1 MNKRFKILLTILFI
15 LLLLV
20 GVVFYFWKNGIER
33 MGLTGIGREKIQVIY
48 TADMQGSILDLPCNK
63 AGSNLQFYTI
73 PQIAEEVDSIREDL
87 AKKGIAPIIID
98 GGNTLFGVDDLSWS
112 QDGDPA
118 FHLLKSSGYVA
129 MAAGRSEFLMGSR
142 WIMDKKGELRIFSGN
157 SLLKKGRLQF
167 KSTPHDQVKGD
178 FSRSFSTT
186 VDGRKISFFSY
197 FEPRESPLLPGVKE
211 EYMKADFDPSIDNL
225 NRQVESDGGDI
236 NIVLARVNNIGQFV
250 KKIKGAHIVIPG
262 RYHDSLPSGKVTKI
276 DGVNILPFINSRY
289 MGVARIGINKKKDG
303 NVDVKITFRK
313 PESKGEKKIA
323 GLKLYLDKF
332 YKKYGGNYGKVH
344 TAFLGYGNETLK
356 HTTGVARETPTAFV
370 ITDMIRNYSGA
381 DVVLINLFSI
391 RKPLSGIIRGE
402 YVEWIMPFEN
412 KLVTMDLTGS
422 QIEEIMKLNLRRDTK
437 FMVMSGGQIK
447 YGPGKKITLYIDGIP
462 IDRKKTYRVA
472 TNDYLAK
479 GEKIEYRAFRMGK
492 NVHRTEIPLNGI
504 FLEALLRRR
513 YIGMPPERVGIKSR
527 EEIEGIKDVDLA
539 IREAG
544 KWGYYNLVFKISG
557 DPKKPTDLYTE
568 CVLIPG
574 IYLYCGLPGYVKNDS
589 WMFFY
594 SFSSKLPNYAFDIL
608 CYSLYAMMDYN
619 ILLDYEREF
628 HIGFPH
634 TVKTLFCMALYRL
647 GETAKA
653 SRTLNRISKLCPSDI
668 RLRRLA
674 SAVAG
679 SGEKVAQE
687 LPVWAKFKGD
697 LRNTGRSSSTG
708 PHSKKVNVLW
718 KFKTFHSIK
727 SSPAIAEDGTIYI
740 GGGDGNLY
748 ALFPDGK
755 LKWKYTLGGYILSSP
770 AIGMDGTIYVGSG
783 ASESGSKRRTFGD
796 NNRRVGR
803 PAATHAEGGSGRPAV
818 TQIEGAPGGMGR
830 PAATQTEGDPGGM
843 GRPAATQMEGDPGDM
858 GRPASTPTSPTPG
871 KSGFFYALN
880 PDGTVKWRKKTGG
893 WVASSPLVTPGG
905 NIIVGCNDSYVYCFT
920 SDGDIKWKFKTGSK
934 VFPSPALGDDGTV
947 YIGSEDFY
955 FYAIDNE
962 GKEKWKY
969 KADNKFFSSAAV
981 ADDGTIYTGNDDS
994 HLYAFKPDGGL
1005 IWKKK
1010 FPAPITSTP
1019 SIGTDGDLYIGCEDG
1034 KLYRMTPDRDVK
1046 WTFDREDEFFSSPI
1060 IDKDGYI
1067 YIGCEDNYLYCI
1079 SPEGKL
1085 AWKFETGDYVESTP
1099 VAAPGG
1105 KVYLGAEDHYF
1116 YVLTGK

>member
-15 LLLLV
+15 LLLLA
-20 GVVFYFWKNGIER
+20 GAVFYFGKNGLEKI
-33 MGLTGIGREKIQVIY
+33 GIISSDREKIQVIY

-73 PQIAEEVDSIREDL
+73 PQITQEVDTIREDL
-87 AKKGIAPIIID
+87 AKKGVTPIIID

-129 MAAGRSEFLMGSR
+129 MAAGRWEFLMGSR
-142 WIMDKKGELRIFSGN
+142 WIMEKKAGLRLFSGN
-157 SLLKKGRLQF
+157 ALLKKNIVDV
-167 KSTPHDQVKGD
+167 KSPPPELKKGN

-186 VDGRKISFFSY
+186 VDDKKISFFSY

-211 EYMKADFDPSIDNL
+211 EYKNADFDPSFENL
-225 NRQVESDGGDI
+225 NRQIEKEGGDI
-236 NIVLARVNNIGQFV
+236 NIVLARVNNIEQFT
-250 KKIKGAHIVIPG
+250 KMLIGAHIVIPG
-262 RYHDSLPSGKVTKI
+262 RYHDSLSPGKVTKI
-276 DGVNILPFINSRY
+276 DGVNVLPFINSRY
-289 MGVARIGINKKKDG
+289 MGVARIRINKKKDG
-303 NVDVKITFRK
+303 NVGVKITFRK

-332 YKKYGGNYGKVH
+332 YKKYGRNYDRVH
-344 TAFLGYGNETLK
+344 TAFLGYGNKGLK
-356 HTTGVARETPTAFV
+356 HTTGDIRETPTAFV
-370 ITDMIRNYSGA
+370 ITDMIRNYSGV

-447 YGPGKKITLYIDGIP
+447 YGPGKKITLYIDGVP

-492 NVHRTEIPLNGI
+492 NVHHTEIPLNGI

-513 YIGMPPERVGIKSR
+513 YIGIPPERVGIKSR
-527 EEIEGIKDVDLA
+527 EEIEGIKNDYKFKSEALYRGYFDMFYRRISEGLDVNKEMDESDQASLSA
-539 IREAG
+539 I
-544 KWGYYNLVFKISG
+544 
-557 DPKKPTDLYTE
+557 
-568 CVLIPG
+568 LI
-574 IYLYCGLPGYVKNDS
+574 YCGLTGRAFKESNNIIYYRIISAYDI
-589 WMFFY
+589 
-594 SFSSKLPNYAFDIL
+594 LDFDI
-608 CYSLYAMMDYN
+608 N
-619 ILLDYEREF
+619 ISCFRKM
-628 HIGFPH
+628 H
-634 TVKTLFCMALYRL
+634 TIFKGWALYRL
-647 GETAKA
+647 GETDKA
-653 SRTLNRISKLCPSDI
+653 SRTLNRISKLCPADI

-679 SGEKVAQE
+679 SGEKVAQKPP
-687 LPVWAKFKGD
+687 LWAKFKGD
-697 LRNTGRSSSTG
+697 VRNTGRSPYTG

-718 KFKTFHSIK
+718 KYKTFHSIK

-740 GGGDGNLY
+740 GGGDGRLY

-783 ASESGSKRRTFGD
+783 SPDSGSKRRTF
-796 NNRRVGR
+796 NVNTRRVGR
-803 PAATHAEGGSGRPAV
+803 PASTQTEGGSGD
-818 TQIEGAPGGMGR
+818 T
-830 PAATQTEGDPGGM
+830 
-843 GRPAATQMEGDPGDM
+843 
-858 GRPASTPTSPTPG
+858 GRPASTQTEGGSGGTGRPASTHTSPAPG
-871 KSGFFYALN
+871 KSGFFCAFN

-905 NIIVGCNDSYVYCFT
+905 NIIVGCNDSHVYCFK

-934 VFPSPALGDDGTV
+934 VFSSPALGDDGTV
-947 YIGSEDFY
+947 YLGSEDFY
-955 FYAIDNE
+955 FYAIDSE

-981 ADDGTIYTGNDDS
+981 SDDGTIYTGNDDS
-994 HLYAFKPDGGL
+994 HLYAFKPDATL
-1005 IWKKK
+1005 KWKKK

-1019 SIGTDGDLYIGCEDG
+1019 SIGPDGDLYIGCEDG
-1034 KLYRMTPDRDVK
+1034 KLYKMTPDRDVK

-1060 IDKDGYI
+1060 IDRDGYI

-1079 SPEGKL
+1079 SPEGNL

-1099 VAAPGG
+1099 VVAPGG
-1105 KVYLGAEDHYF
+1105 KVYLCAEDHYF
-1116 YVLTGK
+1116 YVLTEK

>member
-15 LLLLV
+15 LLLLA
-20 GVVFYFWKNGIER
+20 GAVFYFGKNGLEKI
-33 MGLTGIGREKIQVIY
+33 GIISSDREKIQVIY

-73 PQIAEEVDSIREDL
+73 PQITQEVDTIREGL
-87 AKKGIAPIIID
+87 AKKGVTPIIID

-129 MAAGRSEFLMGSR
+129 MAAGRWEFLMGSR
-142 WIMDKKGELRIFSGN
+142 WIMEKKAGLRLLSGN
-157 SLLKKGRLQF
+157 ALLKKKLVDV
-167 KSTPHDQVKGD
+167 KSPTPELKEGN

-211 EYMKADFDPSIDNL
+211 EYKNADFDPSFENL
-225 NRQVESDGGDI
+225 NRQIEKEGGDI
-236 NIVLARVNNIGQFV
+236 NIVLARVNNIEQFT
-250 KKIKGAHIVIPG
+250 KMLIGANIVIPG
-262 RYHDSLPSGKVTKI
+262 RYHDSLPPGKVTKI
-276 DGVNILPFINSRY
+276 DGVNVLPFINSRY
-289 MGVARIGINKKKDG
+289 MGVARIRINKKKDG

-332 YKKYGGNYGKVH
+332 YKKYGRNYDRVH
-344 TAFLGYGNETLK
+344 TAFLGYGNEKLK
-356 HTTGVARETPTAFV
+356 HTTGDVQETPTAFV
-370 ITDMIRNYSGA
+370 ITDMIRNYSGV

-447 YGPGKKITLYIDGIP
+447 YGPGKKITLYIDGKP
-462 IDRKKTYRVA
+462 IERKKTYRVA
-472 TNDYLAK
+472 TNDYLAR
-479 GEKIEYRAFRMGK
+479 GEKIEYRAFKMGK
-492 NVHRTEIPLNGI
+492 NVHHTEIPLNGI

-527 EEIEGIKDVDLA
+527 EEIEGIKDVGLA

-544 KWGYYNLVFKISG
+544 KWGYFDLVLKILN
-557 DPKKPTDLYTE
+557 DPKKAQNSYTNY
-568 CVLIPG
+568 VLIPG
-574 IYLYCGLPGYVKNDS
+574 IYLYCGLPGYAKNDL
-589 WMFFY
+589 WIFFL
-594 SFSSKLPNYAFDIL
+594 SLRSKLPNNAFDIL
-608 CYSLYAMMDYN
+608 YYSLYAMMDYN
-619 ILLDYEREF
+619 LLLDYEHEF
-628 HIGFPH
+628 HFFSSSSTTGSCRRFLTFRFHSGIEFPNTTDTH
-634 TVKTLFCMALYRL
+634 TLFCMSLYRL
-647 GETAKA
+647 GKTAKA
-653 SRTLNRISKLCPSDI
+653 SRNLDEISKIRPSDI

-679 SGEKVAQE
+679 SGEKVAQKPP
-687 LPVWAKFKGD
+687 LWAKFKGD
-697 LRNTGRSSSTG
+697 VRNTGRSPYTG

-718 KFKTFHSIK
+718 KYKTFHSIK

-740 GGGDGNLY
+740 GGGDGRLY

-783 ASESGSKRRTFGD
+783 SPDSGSKRRTF
-796 NNRRVGR
+796 NVNTRRVGR
-803 PAATHAEGGSGRPAV
+803 PAYTQTEGGSGD
-818 TQIEGAPGGMGR
+818 T
-830 PAATQTEGDPGGM
+830 
-843 GRPAATQMEGDPGDM
+843 
-858 GRPASTPTSPTPG
+858 GRPASTQTEGGSGGTGRPASTHTSPAPG
-871 KSGFFYALN
+871 KSGFFCAFN

-905 NIIVGCNDSYVYCFT
+905 NIIVGCNDSHVYCFK

-934 VFPSPALGDDGTV
+934 VFSSPALGDDGTV
-947 YIGSEDFY
+947 YVGGEDFC
-955 FYAIDNE
+955 FYAIDSE

-981 ADDGTIYTGNDDS
+981 SDDGTIYTGNDDS
-994 HLYAFKPDGGL
+994 YLYAFKPDGDL

-1034 KLYRMTPDRDVK
+1034 KLYKMTPDRDVK

-1060 IDKDGYI
+1060 IDRDGYI

-1079 SPEGKL
+1079 SPEGNL

-1099 VAAPGG
+1099 VVAPGG
-1105 KVYLGAEDHYF
+1105 KVYLCAEDHYF
-1116 YVLTGK
+1116 YALTGK